1 MKNLRDLPKLR
12 DSLSYV
18 YFEHARIEQT
28 HKAVSVRDEHG
39 ETHVPAAAL
48 GVVML
53 GPGTV
58 ITHSAVKTLT
68 DCGCTILWVG
78 DGGTRYYAQGH
89 GETRSSRRLLR
100 QATCHADT
108 AIRAAVVMKMYELRF
123 EDPLPGGLTIEQV
136 RGREGVRVR
145 TAYARA
151 SKATGV
157 PWHGRRYDRGTWH
170 GADRINRALS
180 TAASC
185 LYGICQCGI
194 ISAGYSPALGFIHTG
209 KMLSFVYDIADLYR
223 IDVILPIAFEV
234 CSDYLLVDHAHGM
247 GASIRAGCRDAFHKH
262 RILDRLV
269 KDMDQLFSITHE
281 DIDRASGLLDGE
293 DNPPGGLWNPPDSE
307 VEGGRNYDPDHS

>member
-18 YFEHARIEQT
+18 YLEHARVEQT
-28 HKAVSVRDEHG
+28 NKAVSVRDEHG

-48 GVVML
+48 GVIML

-68 DCGCTILWVG
+68 DCGCVILWVG
-78 DGGTRYYAQGH
+78 DGGTHYYAQGH

-100 QATCHADT
+100 QAACHADT
-108 AIRAAVVMKMYELRF
+108 ATRAAVVMKMYELRF
-123 EDPLPGGLTIEQV
+123 EDPLPGGLKIEQV

-157 PWHGRRYDRGTWH
+157 PWHGRRYDRGTWY
-170 GADRINRALS
+170 GTDRINRALS

-185 LYGICQCGI
+185 LYGICHCGI
-194 ISAGYSPALGFIHTG
+194 VSAGYSPALGFIHTG

-223 IDVILPIAFEV
+223 IDVIVPIAFEI
-234 CSDYLLVDHAHGM
+234 CADYRHVEHARGM
-247 GASIRAGCRDAFHKH
+247 SASIRAACRDAFHQH

-269 KDMDQLFSITHE
+269 ADMDRLFDISPE
-281 DIDRASGLLDGE
+281 DIERATCFLDG
-293 DNPPGGLWNPPDSE
+293 DDDPPGGLWDSPDCE
-307 VEGGRNYDPDHS
+307 VEGGKNYGSDNP